1 MRASYILALGALAS
15 TATAVEVERTSQLT
29 GQARE
34 DLSIEKL
41 SEMFMEKHLS
51 DLDRMNPRKRK

>member
-34 DLSIEKL
+34 DLAIEIL
-41 SEMFMEKHLS
+41 TDM
-51 DLDRMNPRKRK
+51 